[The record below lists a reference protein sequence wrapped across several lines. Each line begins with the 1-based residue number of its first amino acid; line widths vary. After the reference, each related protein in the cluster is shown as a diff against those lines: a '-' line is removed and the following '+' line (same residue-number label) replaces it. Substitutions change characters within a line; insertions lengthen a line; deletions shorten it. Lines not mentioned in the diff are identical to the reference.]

1 MVKGGADNRSFR
13 NIRRKKK
20 AKKFPGRQRYDQSV
34 VSVVNVEEP
43 DANIDGEGINSSCT
57 TDTACT
63 SNVTLDPVVD
73 SDSRPVVES
82 TNVVINHGETVS
94 QRKIQELELPAE
106 ENELLSG
113 YRLMDIDLLLAIIK
127 SVACPKCLVVGSLV
141 LTQKAKYGLAFKFSV
156 CCKNCKDWENQFSTS
171 TKQSKKFDINY
182 KAVYAM
188 RRCGKGYQ
196 GLRRF
201 LALIN
206 HPPPMTEKNY
216 RKISHSFTE
225 ATRAVALKSMNDAA
239 EAIRQNGDN
248 VVDIGVS
255 VDGTWQRRGFS
266 SKNGAVAAI
275 SIDTG
280 KVLDVA
286 CFSRYCQGC
295 VNMEMYKTSEPDRYE
310 LWRDTHKCS
319 INHAG
324 SAPAMEKEGVKQ
336 IFSRSIS
343 DRKLRYTEYYG
354 DGDSKGFA
362 SVKDTYHPIPVIKRE
377 CIGHI
382 QKRVGNNLRKLKK
395 DVSGLGG
402 ADKLTDSMVD
412 RLQNYYGIAIRSN
425 VGDLQKMK
433 KAIGA
438 VLFHCASSKENE
450 WHDNCPKGSD
460 SWCKY
465 QQDISFNGMIWQRIP
480 KDVRVNAATFEMGV
494 YDALSHFNL
503 GNIATVNIYNHLG
516 FNSGYYTLF
525 ALDCNNKKRVN
536 NSVRK
541 STEIYK
547 NRRKY
552 LRGRTK
558 RKGDKNKE
566 SEGVTYKPGE
576 Y

>member
-1 MVKGGADNRSFR
+1 
-13 NIRRKKK
+13 
-20 AKKFPGRQRYDQSV
+20 
-34 VSVVNVEEP
+34 
-43 DANIDGEGINSSCT
+43 
-57 TDTACT
+57 
-63 SNVTLDPVVD
+63 
-73 SDSRPVVES
+73 
-82 TNVVINHGETVS
+82 
-94 QRKIQELELPAE
+94 
-106 ENELLSG
+106 
-113 YRLMDIDLLLAIIK
+113 
-127 SVACPKCLVVGSLV
+127 
-141 LTQKAKYGLAFKFSV
+141 
-156 CCKNCKDWENQFSTS
+156 
-171 TKQSKKFDINY
+171 
-182 KAVYAM
+182 M

-239 EAIRQNGDN
+239 EDIGCNDADN

-255 VDGTWQRRGFS
+255 LDGTWQRRGFS

-286 CFSRYCQGC
+286 CFPRYCQGC
-295 VNMEMYKTSEPDRYE
+295 INMEIYKTSDPVRYE
-310 LWRDTHKCS
+310 IWSVAHKCS

-324 SAPAMEKEGVKQ
+324 SSPAMEKEGVQQ
-336 IFSRSIS
+336 IYSRSIS

-382 QKRVGNNLRKLKK
+382 QKRVGNRLRKLKK
-395 DVSGLGG
+395 EVSGLGG
-402 ADKLTDSMVD
+402 AGKLTDSMVD

-425 VGDLQKMK
+425 VGDLPKMK

-460 SWCKY
+460 SWCNTTVGISNKTTTY
-465 QQDISFNGMIWQRIP
+465 VPGPGLPKNVILHVKPIFVNLSEDALLEKCLHGKTQNQNESFNGMIWQRIP
-480 KDVRVNAATFEMGV
+480 KDIRVNAATFEMGV

-503 GNIATVNIYNHLG
+503 GNITTVNIYNHLG
-516 FNSGYYTLF
+516 FNSGHYTLF
-525 ALDCNNKKRVN
+525 ALDSNNKKRVD

-541 STEIYK
+541 STEVYK
-547 NRRKY
+547 NKRRY

-566 SEGVTYKPGE
+566 TEGVTYKSGE